1 MQFHVSFFLQNPYGN
16 WRYYLLFMRKILSI
30 IIVLLTSITMFA
42 QNDVTQFLGIPVDG
56 YKYEMIDKLK
66 EKGFVSTSHDKNILE
81 GEFNGTDVNI
91 HIVTNNNKV
100 YRIMLCDQTPIGE
113 TDIRIRFN
121 SLCNQF
127 KNSPKYTS
135 LEEDQTIP
143 YDEDIS
149 YEISVNDKRYQ
160 AVFYQIPSPSTIDST
175 KIYNDFQT
183 KLLEKYTEEEI
194 ENPTEEIEEDITRMG
209 LLYALD
215 LIETCTKKTVWFT
228 ISEYYGKYYIVM
240 YYDNVYNK
248 ANGDDL

>member
-1 MQFHVSFFLQNPYGN
+1 MVTGGIIFY
-16 WRYYLLFMRKILSI
+16 FMRKILSI

-81 GEFNGTDVNI
+81 GEFNGTDVNV
-91 HIVTNNNKV
+91 HIATNNNKV

-194 ENPTEEIEEDITRMG
+194 ENPTEEIEEDIPKMG

>member
-1 MQFHVSFFLQNPYGN
+1 MVTGGIIFY
-16 WRYYLLFMRKILSI
+16 FMRKILSI

-81 GEFNGTDVNI
+81 GEFNGTDVNV
-91 HIVTNNNKV
+91 HIATNNNKV

>member
-1 MQFHVSFFLQNPYGN
+1 MVTGGIIFY
-16 WRYYLLFMRKILSI
+16 FMRKILSI

-56 YKYEMIDKLK
+56 YKHEMIDKLK
-66 EKGFVSTSHDKNILE
+66 AKGFVSSSFDKNILE

-100 YRIMLCDQTPIGE
+100 YRIMVADQTPRSE
-113 TDIRIRFN
+113 TDIKIRFN
-121 SLCNQF
+121 KLCNQF

-135 LEEDQTIP
+135 VEVDQTIP

-149 YEISVNDKRYQ
+149 YEMLVNEKRYE
-160 AVFYQIPSPSTIDST
+160 AVFYQKPSPSTIDST
-175 KIYNDFQT
+175 KIYNDFQA

-194 ENPTEEIEEDITRMG
+194 ENPTEEIEEDITKMG

-215 LIETCTKKTVWFT
+215 ILETCTKKTVWFI
-228 ISEYYGKYYIVM
+228 ISEANGKYYIAM
-240 YYDNVYNK
+240 YYDNVYNQ
-248 ANGDDL
+248 ANGEDL